1 MLDKL
6 QKIDEDTLE
15 LIKRANQLF
24 FRVGIRTDEE
34 RTWEII
40 KELFKLPFKMI
51 IEKNPEIEYQGKGVH
66 LTNKQHPTQV
76 MTIRELG
83 RFELKAVS
91 TRQNNIKRP
100 AIRFKPTKEIQLL
113 AEQKVKVID
122 SE

>member
-24 FRVGIRTDEE
+24 FRLGIRTDEE
-34 RTWEII
+34 RTWEVI
-40 KELFKLPFKMI
+40 KELFKLPFEMI
-51 IEKNPEIEYQGKGVH
+51 IEKNPEIEYQGQGVH

-91 TRQNNIKRP
+91 TRQNNLKRP

-122 SE
+122 NE